1 MLRTVRSGESAGR
14 VRPDA
19 SGSLA
24 LAPRHGGPI
33 AALLAGVAL
42 AMSAAMPA
50 KAQTASQITPPSFRP
65 DLERPGGF
73 SLNGGGGLGTP
84 AGAEKLFVRL
94 AGVRVEGGLADL
106 RGATSALEAKLSGRS
121 VSGAEIFAA
130 ARDLEAAY
138 AAAGYVLARVIL
150 PPQKLVDGSRL
161 RLVVVSGYIQRIE
174 LKDVPERVRGR
185 IATLLEPLRGKDQVT
200 QRQIERALLLAG
212 DTPGVILRS
221 TLAPGE
227 GQGATVLVIDAK
239 YQPVS
244 GVVSFDNSLS
254 RALGRTFWG
263 AGVDLNSVAG
273 LGELVYLRANGHP
286 EDGDFF
292 GRYPRNR
299 SLAAGVVVPVFIDGL
314 TFNPEYTQSRT
325 TPLPQS
331 NVASTDVF
339 DRLSLRLR
347 YSWLRSRMLNYSQEL
362 AFDAQNETNS
372 LFVGANLVPLSQDR
386 LRIVRFTQEAD
397 YYTPWGATLSGRVKA
412 SFGLDGLGARGLSDA
427 TPILPLS
434 RNGAD
439 ARFQKLEASLNYYQ
453 SFMEHL
459 AVSAVLRGQTSFGE
473 PLLASERFGI
483 ADAGGLSAFDT
494 GSIIGDSGFVARGEI
509 ISPWTLPIQN
519 VPFGVVV
526 MPYIFGA
533 YGEVRQVNPT
543 AQEQAV
549 TRASAYGGG
558 VRFGGAVPGT
568 LSNGTLAIEY
578 GHGHSNTAAGN
589 QRVIVT
595 SAFRF

>member
-299 SLAAGVVVPVFIDGL
+299 SLAAGVVL